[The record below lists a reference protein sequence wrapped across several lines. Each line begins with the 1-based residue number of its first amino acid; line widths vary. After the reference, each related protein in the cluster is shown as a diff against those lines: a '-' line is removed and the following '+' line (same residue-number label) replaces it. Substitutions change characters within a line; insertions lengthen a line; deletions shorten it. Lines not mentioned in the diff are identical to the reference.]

1 MKKKIKY
8 KALMPE
14 DVNGDLFGSM
24 FNNIMKRI
32 DKADP
37 KVVAKACAKIKRKK
51 GEKMKGINYG

>member
-1 MKKKIKY
+1 MMKKKIKY

-37 KVVAKACAKIKRKK
+37 KIVEEACVRIKRKK
-51 GEKMKGINYG
+51 VRK